1 MLQQSS
7 YAVLYHFVEY
17 VGTQCYQLR
26 RGRKLICVAFLH
38 KGATILSRVKMHLS
52 PCVSEDVSKDPGYVD
67 LQRNSSLDALAQ
79 FPCIKVDVYVC

>member
-7 YAVLYHFVEY
+7 YAVLHLLYEY

-38 KGATILSRVKMHLS
+38 KGATVLSRVKKHLS
-52 PCVSEDVSKDPGYVD
+52 PCVLDDLSKDPGYVD
-67 LQRNSSLDALAQ
+67 LQCNSSLDALAQ
-79 FPCIKVDVYVC
+79 SLCIIVGVYVC